1 MSDAAAKPVFKTTRR
16 VEFHDTDMAGI
27 VHFANFFRYMESA
40 EHEFLRSIG
49 HNVHEVDGG
58 IASGW
63 PRVSAGSDYRQP
75 ARFGDVLT
83 VKVFIEEIRNR
94 SVRYRFEF
102 DSEGGERVAEG
113 TLAVACV
120 RLDQL
125 SGEIE
130 AVQIPDDLRNALEKA
145 SE

>member
-1 MSDAAAKPVFKTTRR
+1 MSDDATKPSFTTTRR

-40 EHEFLRSIG
+40 EHEFLRSLG
-49 HNVHEVDGG
+49 HEVHEVAEG

-63 PRVSAGSDYRQP
+63 PRVSAGCDYRQP

-94 SVRYRFEF
+94 SVRYRYEF
-102 DSEGGERVAEG
+102 DSEGGERVADG
-113 TLAVACV
+113 SLTVACV
-120 RLDQL
+120 RLDQV

-130 AVQIPDDLRNALEKA
+130 AVRIPDDLRSTLEA
-145 SE
+145 ARN